1 MSNSFIKK
9 LNSIDRN
16 LPLIK
21 NQINLIKKNPRLEN
35 NDCIESLVS
44 TLEFIPKVLDELLD
58 AEDISL

>member
-9 LNSIDRN
+9 LNSIDGN

-21 NQINLIKKNPRLEN
+21 NQIDLIKKNPNLEN